1 METRVSITGIT
12 SDSRA
17 VKSGFLFVAIPG
29 SKVDGRDF
37 IASAVENGAKAIVAP
52 IGTNAD
58 LPPEIFYLEVENPRE
73 YLALKAHDFYKK
85 QPPVI
90 VAVTGTNGKTSTVNF
105 VRQFWELKGHKAASL
120 GTLGLIGP
128 NLDGYSGMTT
138 PDAVELHRSLAE
150 IAEKGITHLAMEA
163 SSIGIE
169 QHRMDGVSLMAGG
182 YTNLTRDHLDYH
194 GTMDEYKKAKEQLFS
209 RLMIAGN
216 TAVLNADIPE
226 FAELDQLCAER
237 GIEVWSYGYHGKSI
251 KILERK
257 ARPEGQDIT
266 LAFGGETKTLVLPL
280 VGEFQLMNV
289 LCSVGLAA
297 AGDKKTVADYIDL
310 IPSLA
315 PIAGRL
321 QKVDGQKDGHAVYVD
336 YAHTPDALENVLN
349 ALRPHTTGRLIC
361 VFGCG
366 GNRDKG
372 KRPVMGEIANRLAD
386 VAVITDDNPRGEVPE
401 TIRADIEAG
410 IKSPKAELFNIEGRR
425 NAIRK
430 AITMMK
436 VGDVLVI
443 AGKGH
448 ENGQIFADHTE
459 PFDDVEEARIILK
472 EALSS

>member
-1 METRVSITGIT
+1 METRVPIAGIT

-17 VKSGFLFVAIPG
+17 VKGGFLFVAIPG

-37 IASAVENGAKAIVAP
+37 IASAVKNGAKAIVAP

-58 LPPEIFYLEVENPRE
+58 LPPEILYLEVENPRE
-73 YLALKAHDFYKK
+73 YLALKAHDFYKI

-105 VRQFWELKGHKAASL
+105 VRQFWDLKGYKAASL

-128 NLDGYSGMTT
+128 NLEGYSGMTT

-169 QHRMDGVSLMAGG
+169 QHRLDGVRLMAAG

-194 GTMDEYKKAKEQLFS
+194 GTMDQYKKAKEQLFS
-209 RLMIAGN
+209 RLLMSGQ
-216 TAVLNADIPE
+216 TAILNADIPE
-226 FAELDQLCAER
+226 FPELEALCAER
-237 GIEVWSYGYHGKSI
+237 GIAVWSYGYHGKSI
-251 KILERK
+251 QILERK
-257 ARPEGQDIT
+257 ARPEGQEIT
-266 LAFGGETKTLVLPL
+266 LGFGGQAKTLFLPL

-289 LCSVGLAA
+289 LCALGLAA
-297 AGDKKTVADYIDL
+297 SGDKKDIAAYMEL

-321 QKVDGQKDGHAVYVD
+321 QKVDGGQDGCAVYVD

-349 ALRPHTTGRLIC
+349 ALRPHTAGRLIC

-372 KRPVMGEIANRLAD
+372 KRPVMGEIAGRLAD
-386 VAVITDDNPRGEVPE
+386 VAIITDDNPRGEVPE
-401 TIRADIEAG
+401 TIRAEIEAG
-410 IKSPKAELFNIEGRR
+410 IKSPKAKVLNVEGRR
-425 NAIRK
+425 GAIRT
-430 AITMMK
+430 AITMMQD
-436 VGDVLVI
+436 GDVLVI

-459 PFDDVEEARIILK
+459 PFDDADEARIILK
-472 EALSS
+472 ERSSS